1 MTISRT
7 AVAKVIRKIM
17 TETSR
22 GTWRFNV
29 NSTHHFTPD
38 NPIHFHGLARM
49 KEKQALSKQL
59 KFKEIKNVS

>member
-22 GTWRFNV
+22 ESWPFNV
-29 NSTHHFTPD
+29 NSTHHFTGQP
-38 NPIHFHGLARM
+38 NS
-49 KEKQALSKQL
+49 LSWSGQNERETGVIQTTQI
-59 KFKEIKNVS
+59 KEIKNVS